1 MKNQILIQEAFR
13 VYDRKMTR
21 IFQELN
27 FIKESY
33 SISEQRQIQLI
44 FEGIF
49 SNIANALKTG
59 FEKTTGT
66 AGNIVGNIMKAAE
79 ETYNKAVELG
89 KKAMEATKEFYNKVS
104 ASISSAFDTIKS
116 APGKFYDTVKEIS
129 TAVASE
135 AVEVFKSAKEKGEEW
150 LNSAKETI
158 SNLYKKIAEKVVE
171 TYDTI
176 KQFYLKNKE
185 AFSSFVQNKKD
196 ELQEMSKAAQQAA
209 DSEIREIGKTIQGL
223 LDKGKDITKFTA
235 LFILGTITLTIRGA
249 IAVAVKV
256 KEAGEEGAQMISS
269 SIKAVK
275 EKMGEKWNEV
285 KKDLEEAKNILGS
298 TESKFGEEYQ
308 KARGTSESHIIKTF
322 EKFIVT
328 IK

>member
-1 MKNQILIQEAFR
+1 MRNQILIQEAFR

-21 IFQELN
+21 IYQELN
-27 FIKESY
+27 SIKESY
-33 SISEQRQIQLI
+33 SISEQRKIQLI

-49 SNIANALKTG
+49 SSMANALKSG

-66 AGNIVGNIMKAAE
+66 AGKIVGNIMKAGE

-104 ASISSAFDTIKS
+104 SSISSAFDTIKS

-135 AVEVFKSAKEKGEEW
+135 AVEVFKSAKEKGNEW
-150 LNSAKETI
+150 LTAAKDAV
-158 SNLYKKIAEKVVE
+158 SNLYKKMAEKVVE
-171 TYDTI
+171 TYDSI
-176 KQFYLKNKE
+176 KQYYLKNKE
-185 AFSSFVQNKKD
+185 EFSSFIQGKKD
-196 ELQEMSKAAQQAA
+196 EIQEMSKLAQQSA
-209 DSEIREIGKTIQGL
+209 DAEIKEIGEAMQGL
-223 LDKGKDITKFTA
+223 LDKGKDVTKFTT

-256 KEAGEEGAQMISS
+256 KEAGEEGAEMITS

-275 EKMGEKWNEV
+275 ERMGEKWEEV
-285 KKDLEEAKNILGS
+285 KKDLKEAKSILSS

-308 KARGTSESHIIKTF
+308 KSRSTSEGHIIKTF
-322 EKFIVT
+322 ESFI
-328 IK
+328 IDLK